1 MGIDEQRTH
10 RPDAARTSCHWVHAA
25 RDVWGSLQPD
35 EGGEELQRA
44 LIDAARLRI
53 GSALQDTVPRELIDT
68 LSIHT
73 GPPAAVLRQAV
84 TQLGAELVVLGGK
97 HHSTLGRWLGGST
110 SLNVV
115 RTTHVPLLV
124 TVGSPL
130 VIRRVLVAVDGSEAA
145 RPTLQAAERL
155 AGTLGAELRA
165 FSVIEPLPVIPEVTR
180 PCDVAAY
187 YTLAEEQL
195 QRDVWSHIRMPGV
208 ERIIRYGQVV
218 EVISQE
224 ASEWHADVLV
234 VGSHGR
240 GWAERMLVGSVTE
253 RLLNHLP
260 TSVLVVPTAI
270 AVAEEEERRRVNAA
284 RPAIAVA

>member
-1 MGIDEQRTH
+1 
-10 RPDAARTSCHWVHAA
+10 
-25 RDVWGSLQPD
+25 
-35 EGGEELQRA
+35 
-44 LIDAARLRI
+44 
-53 GSALQDTVPRELIDT
+53 
-68 LSIHT
+68 
-73 GPPAAVLRQAV
+73 
-84 TQLGAELVVLGGK
+84 
-97 HHSTLGRWLGGST
+97 
-110 SLNVV
+110 
-115 RTTHVPLLV
+115 
-124 TVGSPL
+124 
-130 VIRRVLVAVDGSEAA
+130 
-145 RPTLQAAERL
+145 
-155 AGTLGAELRA
+155 
-165 FSVIEPLPVIPEVTR
+165 
-180 PCDVAAY
+180 
-187 YTLAEEQL
+187 
-195 QRDVWSHIRMPGV
+195 MPGV